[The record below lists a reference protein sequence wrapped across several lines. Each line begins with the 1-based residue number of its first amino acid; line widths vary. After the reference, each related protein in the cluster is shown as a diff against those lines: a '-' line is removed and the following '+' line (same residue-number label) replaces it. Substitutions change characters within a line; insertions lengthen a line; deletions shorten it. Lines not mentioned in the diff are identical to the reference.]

1 MRTLRE
7 FESSG
12 EVGRMSSSK
21 VASSFDTAF
30 CTSRSALRSRARSK
44 CFSMTVAEDAWCSA
58 TAAS

>member
-30 CTSRSALRSRARSK
+30 CTSRSALRSLSLKTLGVLLLQLRD
-44 CFSMTVAEDAWCSA
+44 CDPLP
-58 TAAS
+58 